1 MRTMITALTLSLLL
15 AAPAAFAGKRGGISL
30 PDSQKVAGSSLVLNG
45 IGIREATVFNVDVYV
60 AGLYVKAKTKS
71 AAAVIDSKNPKKILM
86 HFVRDVEAGDITKAY
101 TDGFEKNGGKAM
113 AAKVKKLNSW
123 VVDMKEGQRMAI
135 VYVPG
140 KGTHLTVK
148 GKKTGTVAGDK
159 FAEVLFKIF
168 FGPNPPNSDL
178 KEGMLGN
185 KS

>member
-15 AAPAAFAGKRGGISL
+15 ATPAAFAAKKGGISL
-30 PDSQKVAGSSLVLNG
+30 PDSQKVAGDSLVLNG

-71 AAAVIDSKNPKKILM
+71 AAAVIDAKNPKKILM
-86 HFVRDVEAGDITKAY
+86 HFVRDVEAGDITEAY
-101 TDGFEKNGGKAM
+101 TEGFKKNGGKSM
-113 AAKVKKLNSW
+113 AARVKKLNSW
-123 VVDMKEGQRMAI
+123 VVDMKEGDRMAI

-148 GKKTGTVAGDK
+148 GKKTASVAGDK

-168 FGPNPPNSDL
+168 FGPNPPNSGL
-178 KEGMLGN
+178 KDGMLG
-185 KS
+185 K